1 MTDIKPVAWRCK
13 DYADGWI
20 IDQNERSAR
29 EYAEETGCSFE
40 PLYTESSLKEI
51 REENDRLKGEKSL
64 HSADAKTAWA
74 ECDELRK
81 AIDSAEIEHG
91 LTSEGN
97 LWRFWSAKAKELAAK
112 NAELEADE
120 QRALDLCA
128 AAVDDYNNALA
139 SCEAM
144 AKALERSCIALSD
157 WIHTYAS
164 EFCHED
170 KVAEAKARIME
181 AGTLAYVAGV
191 QEQNYTA
198 LAEYRKEKGE

>member
-1 MTDIKPVAWRCK
+1 MTRSGWRYL
-13 DYADGWI
+13 DRREDDGYHCAI
-20 IDQNERSAR
+20 TDASDEILSLR
-29 EYAEETGCSFE
+29 
-40 PLYTESSLKEI
+40 SSLKEI

-157 WIHTYAS
+157 DGSTPTRLSFVTRIRWRRPRPAS
-164 EFCHED
+164 W
-170 KVAEAKARIME
+170 R
-181 AGTLAYVAGV
+181 LAP
-191 QEQNYTA
+191 
-198 LAEYRKEKGE
+198 